1 MPNSRKLWKPWVY
14 HLGVGLLAFAM
25 IYPILWLAISSLKP
39 NDEIFSHAY
48 SLIPSRL
55 EFSNYLTGWRGFAG
69 TTFAT
74 FFKNSFII
82 VIFSTIGAVASSA
95 LVAYAFARIP
105 FKGKGFWFGCVMM
118 TMMLPHDVTIIS
130 QYVMFA
136 KLGWL
141 SSFKPLIVPSF
152 FAKPFF
158 IFLMMQFIRTIPK
171 ELDEAAKMDGCNK
184 YTIFFRVILPL
195 IVPAL
200 VTSTIFSFYWSWDD
214 FINPLLY
221 LNKPSLY
228 PVSLAL
234 KLFLD
239 GDSLNNWGG
248 MFAMATLSLAPIVA
262 VFLIFQKYI
271 VEGISTSGLKG

>member
-1 MPNSRKLWKPWVY
+1 MTFGNTQIKSLLY
-14 HLGVGLLAFAM
+14 HLMVGGIALLM
-25 IYPILWLAISSLKP
+25 LYPILWLVASSLKP
-39 NDEIFSHAY
+39 NDEIFSTAY

-55 EFSNYLTGWRGFAG
+55 DFNNYVTGWKGFAG
-69 TTFAT
+69 NTFST

-82 VIFSTIGAVASSA
+82 VILSTIGAVASSA
-95 LVAYAFARIP
+95 LVAYGLARIP
-105 FKGKGFWFGCVMM
+105 FKGKAFWFGCVMM
-118 TMMLPHDVTIIS
+118 TMMLPHDVTIIP

-141 SSFKPLIVPSF
+141 SSFKPIIIPSF
-152 FAKPFF
+152 FGYPFF
-158 IFLMMQFIRTIPK
+158 IFLIMQFIRTIPH
-171 ELDEAAKMDGCNK
+171 EMDEAAKIDGCNK
-184 YTIFFRVILPL
+184 YTIFFRIIVPL
-195 IVPAL
+195 IVPSL
-200 VTSTIFSFYWSWDD
+200 VTSTIFSFYWKWDD

-221 LNKPSLY
+221 LSKPSLY

-248 MFAMATLSLAPIVA
+248 MFAMSTASLLPIII
-262 VFLIFQKYI
+262 VFFIFQKFI